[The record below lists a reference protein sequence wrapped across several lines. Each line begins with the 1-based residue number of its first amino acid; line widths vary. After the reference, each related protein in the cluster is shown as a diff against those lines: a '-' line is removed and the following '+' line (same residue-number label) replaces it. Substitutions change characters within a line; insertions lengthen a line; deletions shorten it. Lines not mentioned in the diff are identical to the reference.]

1 MIIEQNTNPTNEN
14 QPFEKRL
21 EHSLAD
27 EQMHSALE
35 RFAPSWRASR
45 KTVFDDEEDAYGPEY
60 SFTRMRAMLR
70 EAKDYAIE
78 HQPELLA
85 QFMSNAEAAGAI
97 IYQARTA
104 EDANRYIYELC
115 RRKGIELVVKSKT
128 MVSEETELNHYLEA
142 RNIQAIETDL
152 GEWVAQLAHE
162 RPSHMVMPIIHKTR
176 QQVGTLLSEATG
188 REISRE
194 NIAEQVAVIRVEH
207 RKSFLNAGMG
217 ISGANALIAESGTVM
232 MLTNEGNGRLVT
244 SLPPVHVV
252 MAGYDKLIGT
262 FAEAITQ
269 LRLLARSATA
279 QHITSYTTFI
289 TGPATPDKEMHIVL
303 VDNGRSEMRADPRFK
318 EALRCIRCA
327 ACANICPPYQQ
338 VGGHAFGHIYSGA
351 IGLVVTPFH
360 HGIDAGAGP
369 QSLCVS
375 CNACETI
382 CPVEIPLPS
391 LILDVRRRTVEAKG
405 LPWIK
410 KLIFG
415 TMARPRLFDVAVR
428 FASIAQFPLTR
439 GSSYV
444 RARKLGVLGTLP
456 GMRSLAKLTHWRS
469 LPALAGK
476 PLRDRVKKQVVA
488 GETTKEGVIAP
499 ERAGRQPGSPLHGDL
514 EKAGRPQGSPL
525 HGALTVCYFAGCM
538 TDRLYPEMG
547 EAVIKVLKACGVQVT
562 YPQKQNCCGLP
573 ALNSGDRPDG
583 AAMARQTITILEQ
596 ALKENKA
603 DYILSASTSCVVTIV
618 QDYMK
623 HFEDLQQSGWLQRA
637 RSLSEKVVDFTSF
650 MDRVLLASDKNDEGQ
665 EIGQVNDTQQTER
678 VTGRPQGSPLHV
690 GATLAVARFP
700 SDRIV
705 GTVKSAD
712 RIVSS
717 AGTINAADV
726 IVTYHDSCQSCNCL
740 GLRPEARHI
749 IQNVLGLE
757 LREMPQSDVCCGFGG
772 STSLEHGEV
781 AERLLDN
788 KLNNAESTG
797 ATVLVAD
804 NPGCLMHL
812 RGGVDASGRKMRVL
826 HLAELIAER
835 IS

>member
-1 MIIEQNTNPTNEN
+1 MSIQQRESVKNSVEANHINEHHD
-14 QPFEKRL
+14 FEARL
-21 EHSLAD
+21 EHALAD
-27 EQMHSALE
+27 EQMHAALE
-35 RFAPSWRASR
+35 RFAPSWRTSR
-45 KTVFDDEEDAYGPEY
+45 KTVFDFEENEYGPDY
-60 SFTRMRAMLR
+60 SFEHMRSLLR
-70 EAKDYAIE
+70 QAKDYAIE

-85 QFMSNAEAAGAI
+85 QFKAHAQAAGAI
-97 IYQARTA
+97 VYEARTA
-104 EDANRYIYELC
+104 EEANRYIYELC
-115 RRKGIELVVKSKT
+115 RRKGINLVVKSKT

-176 QQVGTLLSEATG
+176 QQVGTLLTEAAG

-262 FAEAITQ
+262 FAEAMAQ

-289 TGPATPDKEMHIVL
+289 TGPATPGKEMHIVL
-303 VDNGRSEMRADPRFK
+303 VDNGRSEMRDDPRFK
-318 EALRCIRCA
+318 DALRCIRCA

-338 VGGHAFGHIYSGA
+338 VGGHAFGYIYSGA

-375 CNACETI
+375 CNACETV

-405 LPWIK
+405 LPWLK
-410 KLIFG
+410 KVIFG
-415 TMARPRLFDVAVR
+415 AMTHPRLFDLMLR
-428 FASIAQFPLTR
+428 FASIVQFPVTH

-444 RARKLGVLGTLP
+444 RKRYLGIAGKLP

-469 LPALAGK
+469 LPAFASK
-476 PLRDRVKKQVVA
+476 PLRDRVGKQLA
-488 GETTKEGVIAP
+488 MRDKTSQGETKPGVI
-499 ERAGRQPGSPLHGDL
+499 
-514 EKAGRPQGSPL
+514 
-525 HGALTVCYFAGCM
+525 TVCYFAGCM

-547 EAVIKVLKACGVQVT
+547 EAVMKVLKACGVQVT
-562 YPQKQNCCGLP
+562 YPPKQNCCGLP

-583 AAMARQTITILEQ
+583 AAMARQTIAILEL
-596 ALKENKA
+596 ALQETKA

-623 HFEDLQQSGWLQRA
+623 LFEDLQQLGWLRRA
-637 RSLSEKVVDFTSF
+637 QGLAGKVVDFTSF
-650 MDRVLLASDKNDEGQ
+650 LDRVLRAGGTK
-665 EIGQVNDTQQTER
+665 
-678 VTGRPQGSPLHV
+678 
-690 GATLAVARFP
+690 LAVRNGRG
-700 SDRIV
+700 DQ
-705 GTVKSAD
+705 
-712 RIVSS
+712 
-717 AGTINAADV
+717 V
-726 IVTYHDSCQSCNCL
+726 IGTYHDSCQSCNCL
-740 GLRPEARHI
+740 GLRSEARHI
-749 IQNVLGLE
+749 IQDVLGLE

-772 STSLEHGEV
+772 STSLDHGEV
-781 AERLLDN
+781 AEHLLSN

-797 ATVLVAD
+797 ATVLIAD

-812 RGGVDASGRKMRVL
+812 RGGVDASGRRMRVL
-826 HLAELIAER
+826 HLAELVAER
-835 IS
+835 LE

>member
-1 MIIEQNTNPTNEN
+1 MRTSLSRSAWN
-14 QPFEKRL
+14 R
-21 EHSLAD
+21 HSQTITCTVPWND
-27 EQMHSALE
+27 
-35 RFAPSWRASR
+35 FAPSWRASR
-45 KTVFDDEEDAYGPEY
+45 FTVFASEEADYGSDY
-60 SFTRMRAMLR
+60 SFAHMRTQLR
-70 EAKDYAIE
+70 QAKDYAIE

-85 QFMSNAEAAGAI
+85 QFKAQAEAAGAI
-97 IYQARTA
+97 IYEARTA
-104 EDANRYIYELC
+104 EEANRYIYELC

-128 MVSEETELNHYLEA
+128 MVSEETELNPYLEA
-142 RNIQAIETDL
+142 RGIAPVETDL
-152 GEWVAQLAHE
+152 GEWIAQLDHE

-176 QQVGTLLSEATG
+176 QQVGNLLTETLG

-194 NIAEQVAVIRVEH
+194 NVAEQVAVIRVEH

-262 FAEAITQ
+262 YADAMTQ

-428 FASIAQFPLTR
+428 FASIAQFPITR
-439 GSSYV
+439 GSTYI
-444 RARKLGVLGTLP
+444 RARSFGILGKLP
-456 GMRSLAKLTHWRS
+456 GIRAIAKLARWRS
-469 LPALAGK
+469 LPAFATK
-476 PLRDRVKKQVVA
+476 PLRDR
-488 GETTKEGVIAP
+488 
-499 ERAGRQPGSPLHGDL
+499 
-514 EKAGRPQGSPL
+514 
-525 HGALTVCYFAGCM
+525 
-538 TDRLYPEMG
+538 
-547 EAVIKVLKACGVQVT
+547 IKGQ
-562 YPQKQNCCGLP
+562 
-573 ALNSGDRPDG
+573 
-583 AAMARQTITILEQ
+583 
-596 ALKENKA
+596 
-603 DYILSASTSCVVTIV
+603 LS
-618 QDYMK
+618 
-623 HFEDLQQSGWLQRA
+623 
-637 RSLSEKVVDFTSF
+637 
-650 MDRVLLASDKNDEGQ
+650 
-665 EIGQVNDTQQTER
+665 
-678 VTGRPQGSPLHV
+678 
-690 GATLAVARFP
+690 
-700 SDRIV
+700 
-705 GTVKSAD
+705 
-712 RIVSS
+712 
-717 AGTINAADV
+717 
-726 IVTYHDSCQSCNCL
+726 
-740 GLRPEARHI
+740 
-749 IQNVLGLE
+749 
-757 LREMPQSDVCCGFGG
+757 
-772 STSLEHGEV
+772 
-781 AERLLDN
+781 
-788 KLNNAESTG
+788 
-797 ATVLVAD
+797 
-804 NPGCLMHL
+804 
-812 RGGVDASGRKMRVL
+812 
-826 HLAELIAER
+826 
-835 IS
+835 